1 LHIVPSTAFSEPE
14 LTGKAADVSQYAKE
28 IRGDVDCKMPVEST
42 TLSSRPQSDDPG
54 HDRVRL
60 LEESAKRLREKAERL
75 RAENR
80 RSRVFGTSG
89 VVSVSPEPVQ
99 EEAPK
104 ASASK
109 HQEEI
114 WRKIAV
120 LDEINKAERQKLAE
134 EQQEM
139 EERRRAQE
147 AFEKSLQE
155 QVDRDLQEH
164 REKEAR
170 EAKEQ
175 AAKEDEARQAQEA
188 RAQRR
193 MEQLAAEADRSKQLE
208 EQRKL
213 GRSEEMQS
221 RWQQLEEEL
230 EKQWAEQEAE
240 ERRRVDDYARD
251 RRRQFEDWERSLAA
265 ERQRFASLAEF
276 SSAARHHKARSAA
289 YADEQF
295 YGHRAEKA
303 PGYAAPAEPEH
314 KSSGNLSR
322 SSLNADEHALLK
334 ELQSV
339 QNCSREAQK
348 AKVKELLL
356 RWHPDKNLENQE
368 KAKQLFQ
375 FVQQQRRLVL
385 GL

>member
-1 LHIVPSTAFSEPE
+1 
-14 LTGKAADVSQYAKE
+14 
-28 IRGDVDCKMPVEST
+28 
-42 TLSSRPQSDDPG
+42 
-54 HDRVRL
+54 
-60 LEESAKRLREKAERL
+60 
-75 RAENR
+75 
-80 RSRVFGTSG
+80 
-89 VVSVSPEPVQ
+89 
-99 EEAPK
+99 
-104 ASASK
+104 
-109 HQEEI
+109 
-114 WRKIAV
+114 
-120 LDEINKAERQKLAE
+120 
-134 EQQEM
+134 M

-155 QVDRDLQEH
+155 QLDRDLQEH

-175 AAKEDEARQAQEA
+175 AAKEDEVRQAQEA

-251 RRRQFEDWERSLAA
+251 RSRQFEDWERRLAA

-276 SSAARHHKARSAA
+276 STAARHHKARSAA

-303 PGYAAPAEPEH
+303 QGYAAPPEPESR
-314 KSSGNLSR
+314 SSANLSR

-348 AKVKELLL
+348 AKVKELLF